1 VALAILCGTPAGA
14 APPPGDPSMAPLWTV
29 HIDEVRPEK
38 AAEFERLARTE
49 NQKLHAILRE
59 HAQPITPAYEL
70 VTTGG
75 IYIGLRPRTA
85 FAELDAPSTVPED
98 VAKLLKAVTDP
109 LDGPIHAALK
119 YHHNEIWRYHAADS
133 YIPAAS
139 GSRPASGSPA
149 TPGARLAT
157 PGYVQI
163 VSERVIPGMEE
174 KYGALHDALL
184 AALRKS
190 GYPWSVL
197 TFSSSYGD
205 GSYKSLWQADSKA
218 AFLKAGDRAAVLTA
232 ALGREAADKVLAD
245 WKSCLAGSET
255 DDATPRRD
263 YTDLPDSV
271 PWLGTAGR

>member
-1 VALAILCGTPAGA
+1 MALALMLGAGAATAPTAGA
-14 APPPGDPSMAPLWTV
+14 APSPGVPSMAPLWTV
-29 HIDEVRPEK
+29 HIDEVRPDK
-38 AAEFERLARTE
+38 AAEFERLAITE

-59 HAQPITPAYEL
+59 HGQPIMPVFEI
-70 VTTGG
+70 VTAGG
-75 IYIGLRPRTA
+75 VYISLRPKTT
-85 FAELDAPSTVPED
+85 FAELDAPSSIPDD

-109 LDGPIHAALK
+109 LDVPIHAALK

-133 YIPAAS
+133 YIPASA
-139 GSRPASGSPA
+139 SRPPASES
-149 TPGARLAT
+149 RQAT

-174 KYGALHDALL
+174 KYGALHDELI

-205 GSYKSLWQADSKA
+205 GAYKSLWQAESKA

-232 ALGREAADKVLAD
+232 GLGREAADKMLAD
-245 WKSCLAGSET
+245 WKSCLAGSESV
-255 DDATPRRD
+255 DATPRRD

-271 PWLGTAGR
+271 RWPGMVGP